1 MSGEDSNNATA
12 DDKATV
18 NSILEMLREAGVST
32 KDLEEKKHAFW
43 DTQVGVIPVQ
53 YGVYVAMAE

>member
-43 DTQVGVIPVQ
+43 DTQVGAVPVQ
-53 YGVYVAMAE
+53 YVVYVAMAE

>member
-1 MSGEDSNNATA
+1 MSGEDSNNASA

-43 DTQVGVIPVQ
+43 DTQVGVVPVQ
-53 YGVYVAMAE
+53 HGVYVAIAE